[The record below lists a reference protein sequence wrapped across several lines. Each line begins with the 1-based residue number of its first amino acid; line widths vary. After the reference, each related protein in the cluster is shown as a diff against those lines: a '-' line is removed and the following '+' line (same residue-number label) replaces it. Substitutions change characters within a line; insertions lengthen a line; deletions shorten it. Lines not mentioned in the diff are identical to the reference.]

1 MVTLCLLLFSCK
13 ESTDITGVFQDRAW
27 LFEVTVPSLSG
38 PVCRRAAIAQAFMRL
53 HLGSS
58 CLSSVYGM
66 ERGPLAQQL
75 CCQETSRQIFVI
87 PGVANTVSV
96 FSFWL
101 VHSLVPRALSSH

>member
-1 MVTLCLLLFSCK
+1 M
-13 ESTDITGVFQDRAW
+13 DITEVFQDRAW
-27 LFEVTVPSLSG
+27 LFEVTVLSLSG
-38 PVCRRAAIAQAFMRL
+38 PVCRRAVIVRAFMRL

-66 ERGPLAQQL
+66 ERGSLAQQL

-87 PGVANTVSV
+87 SGVANTVSV

-101 VHSLVPRALSSH
+101 VYSLVPQAVSSH